1 MTRKIQILCV
11 VKTGQQDAH
20 ARIEAVG
27 GGAAGYRWKHRQE
40 DAIMWIE
47 DGTFTYFVINNE
59 QKEIKVVVAKSR
71 SGHRYLKTEADGE
84 QPDNLLNLP
93 ECP

>member
-20 ARIEAVG
+20 ARIKALGGGVG
-27 GGAAGYRWKHRQE
+27 GCRWKHLHE

-47 DGTFTYFVINNE
+47 DGTFAYYALNNE
-59 QKEIKVVVAKSR
+59 GMETKVVVASNN
-71 SGHRYLKTEADGE
+71 GHKYLKTEADNE
-84 QPDNLLNLP
+84 QPDCLLNLP
-93 ECP
+93 ECS